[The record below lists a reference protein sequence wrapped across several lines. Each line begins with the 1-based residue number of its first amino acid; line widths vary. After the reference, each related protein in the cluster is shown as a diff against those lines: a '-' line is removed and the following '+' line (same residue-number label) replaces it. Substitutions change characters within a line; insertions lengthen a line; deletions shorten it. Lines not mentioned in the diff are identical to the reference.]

1 MQTTSLFRALFDFTI
16 LRAAPGVALS
26 QQDCSGTLT
35 AEEAW
40 RAEQA
45 RYAAQTSGDFAALE
59 RMIGDDL
66 VYIHSS
72 SNVDT
77 KPSFIESQRS
87 GAVKY
92 RNMKP
97 LDIQVRTYGCIGIV
111 SGRLD
116 VDVTVRGQE
125 NMLQLLFHSVWA
137 KRAAGP
143 QFISWQ
149 ATRLPPK

>member
-1 MQTTSLFRALFDFTI
+1 MLTKSLRALFDLAI
-16 LRAAPGVALS
+16 LRAAPTVALS
-26 QQDCSGTLT
+26 NESCTGTLS

-45 RYAAQTSGDFAALE
+45 RYAAQTGGDFAALE

-77 KPSFIESQRS
+77 KASFIDSQRS
-87 GAVKY
+87 GTVKY
-92 RNMKP
+92 RSMKP
-97 LDIQVRTYGCIGIV
+97 LDLKVRTYGCIGIV

-116 VDVTVRGQE
+116 VEVTVRGQD
-125 NMLQLLFHSVWA
+125 NTLQLLFHSVWA
-137 KRAAGP
+137 KRAAGL
-143 QFISWQ
+143 QFVSWQ
-149 ATRLPPK
+149 ATRLPA

>member
-1 MQTTSLFRALFDFTI
+1 MTRRENCTGTI
-16 LRAAPGVALS
+16 S
-26 QQDCSGTLT
+26 

-40 RAEQA
+40 SAEQA
-45 RYAAQTSGDFAALE
+45 RYAAQTGGDFAALE

-77 KPSFIESQRS
+77 KASFIESQRS
-87 GAVKY
+87 GTVKY
-92 RNMKP
+92 RSMKP
-97 LDIQVRTYGCIGIV
+97 LEINVRSYGCIGIV

-116 VDVTVRGQE
+116 VDVTVRGQD
-125 NMLQLLFHSVWA
+125 NTLKLLFHSVWA
-137 KRAAGP
+137 KRAAGL

-149 ATRLPPK
+149 ATRLPA

>member
-1 MQTTSLFRALFDFTI
+1 MPTKMSNENCTGTI
-16 LRAAPGVALS
+16 S
-26 QQDCSGTLT
+26 
-35 AEEAW
+35 AEETW
-40 RAEQA
+40 SAEQA
-45 RYAAQTSGDFAALE
+45 RYAAQTGGDFAALE

-77 KPSFIESQRS
+77 KASFIESQRS
-87 GAVKY
+87 GTVKY

-97 LDIQVRTYGCIGIV
+97 LDINVRTYGGIGIV

-116 VDVTVRGQE
+116 VDVTVRGQDSL
-125 NMLQLLFHSVWA
+125 LQLLFHSVWA
-137 KRAAGP
+137 KRSAGP
-143 QFISWQ
+143 QFVSWQ

>member
-1 MQTTSLFRALFDFTI
+1 MLTTTLFHALSDFTI

-26 QQDCSGTLT
+26 QEDCSGTLT
-35 AEEAW
+35 AEETW

-45 RYAAQTSGDFAALE
+45 RYAAQTSGDIAALE
-59 RMIGDDL
+59 RMIGEDL

-72 SNVDT
+72 SNLDT
-77 KPSFIESQRS
+77 KASFIESQRS

-92 RNMKP
+92 RSMKP
-97 LDIQVRTYGCIGIV
+97 LDIKVRTYGAVGIV

-116 VDVTVRGQE
+116 VDVTVRGQD
-125 NMLQLLFHSVWA
+125 NALQLLFHSVWA
-137 KRAAGP
+137 RRAAGL
-143 QFISWQ
+143 QFVSWQ